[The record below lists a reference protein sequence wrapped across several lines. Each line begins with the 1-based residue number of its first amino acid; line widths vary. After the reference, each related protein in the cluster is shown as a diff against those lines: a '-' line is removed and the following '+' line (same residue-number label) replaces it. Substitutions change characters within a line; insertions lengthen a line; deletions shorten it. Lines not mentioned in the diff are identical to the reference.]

1 MRRRL
6 LIWVMG
12 VMLVA
17 LAQAEAQQGLSF
29 QTDADAPLHMRAD
42 TMRWQQQQGVSD
54 LRGKAR
60 VAQGPMQM
68 TAKTMQIRF
77 AADGTAETLAARGDV
92 KLVNEDGQRATAAAA
107 DFDIQKDQLTLR
119 GQVVMQ
125 ARTAKGQTQKLTG
138 ETLSIDMVSGRARLR
153 GGKTRARIE
162 LTP

>member
-1 MRRRL
+1 MRRRFYIAMISAAL
-6 LIWVMG
+6 LSPIAAV
-12 VMLVA
+12 
-17 LAQAEAQQGLSF
+17 AQQGLRF
-29 QTDADAPLHMRAD
+29 QTDPQAPLHMRAD
-42 TMRWQQQQGVSD
+42 TMRWQQQQGLSD

-60 VAQGPMQM
+60 VEQGPMQM
-68 TAKTMQIRF
+68 TANTMQIRF

-92 KLVNEDGQRATAAAA
+92 VLVNEDGQRATAAAA
-107 DFDIQKDQLTLR
+107 DFDLQKDQLTLR

-125 ARTAKGQTQKLTG
+125 ARAAKGQTQKLTG